1 MTGADV
7 ANRIAVVMGRPV
19 VASRPLRGGCIADV
33 CAVELADGSRC
44 VVKVASA
51 GGLEVEGW
59 MLRYLAEHTRLPV
72 PAVLYA
78 EDTMLVLEEVPC
90 DDGGIGPAGEREA
103 ADYLAALH
111 EVTAPRFGLS
121 RDTVIGGL
129 PQPNAWSRHWLE
141 FFRDRRLMF
150 MGRSALEK
158 GAISATCFARLERL
172 FGRLEEWIA
181 EPAAASL
188 VHGDVWGGNVLLRRG
203 RVAAFVDPAIYF
215 ADPEIELAFVTLF
228 STFGE
233 EFFRRYHERRRVAAG
248 FFEVRRDIYNL
259 YPLLVH
265 AVLFG
270 ASYGASV
277 DRTLRR
283 LVG

>member
-7 ANRIAVVMGRPV
+7 AHRIAAALGRAVVT
-19 VASRPLRGGCIADV
+19 SRPLTGGCVSDV
-33 CAVELADGSRC
+33 RAVELADGSRC

-59 MLRYLAEHTRLPV
+59 MLRYLAEHTGLPV
-72 PAVLYA
+72 PAVIHS
-78 EDTMLVLEEVPC
+78 EDTMLVLEEVRC
-90 DDGGIGPAGEREA
+90 DDSGIGPAAECDA
-103 ADYLAALH
+103 ADHLAALH
-111 EVTAPRFGLS
+111 EVTGPRFGLT

-129 PQPNAWSRHWLE
+129 PQPNGWSRLWVE
-141 FFRDRRLMF
+141 FLRDSRLLF
-150 MGRSALEK
+150 MGRRALDER
-158 GAISATCFARLERL
+158 AISAACFARLERL
-172 FGRLEEWIA
+172 CVRLGEWIA
-181 EPAAASL
+181 EPTAASL
-188 VHGDVWGGNVLLRRG
+188 VHGDVWAGNVLIRKG

-228 STFGE
+228 STFSE
-233 EFFRRYHERRRVAAG
+233 AFFRRYREHRGIRAG

-270 ASYGASV
+270 GGYGASV